1 MIINVTNI
9 ILIMMN
15 TINIILCTI
24 VILAILCFIYYQTRN
39 QLTEQDIAQLTD
51 MWIKEVTVNHNP
63 EAIYAMFCEG
73 GSLVGT
79 VSQVK
84 RKGNDIKKYFDYFA
98 KLPGIKV
105 LHKKYNITKV
115 TNDVFI
121 NTAFITWKWN
131 SINEP
136 IVARMSFVYKNNC
149 IFQLHSSKLPNINQ
163 KLLQISNLN

>member
-1 MIINVTNI
+1 
-9 ILIMMN
+9 MN
-15 TINIILCTI
+15 TLHIILCII
-24 VILAILCFIYYQTRN
+24 VILAIIYFIYYLTCN

-51 MWIKEVTVNHNP
+51 KWIKEVTINHNP
-63 EAIYAMFCEG
+63 EAIYQMFCEG

-84 RKGNDIKKYFDYFA
+84 RKGTDIKKYFDYFA

-105 LHKKYNITKV
+105 LHRKYNITKV

-131 SINEP
+131 GLKEP
-136 IVARMSFVYKNNC
+136 IIARMSFVFKNDC
-149 IFQLHSSKLPNINQ
+149 IFQLHSSKLPDVNQ
-163 KLLQISNLN
+163 KLLQVSKLN

>member
-1 MIINVTNI
+1 
-9 ILIMMN
+9 
-15 TINIILCTI
+15 
-24 VILAILCFIYYQTRN
+24 
-39 QLTEQDIAQLTD
+39 
-51 MWIKEVTVNHNP
+51 MWIREVTVNHNP
-63 EAIYAMFCEG
+63 EAIYKMFCEG

-121 NTAFITWKWN
+121 NTAFVTWKWN

-136 IVARMSFVYKNNC
+136 IIARMTFVYKNNC
-149 IFQLHSSKLPNINQ
+149 TFQLHSSKLPDTNQ
-163 KLLQISNLN
+163 KLLQISKLN